1 MFRTSLWSLAV
12 AASLAGCRRAE
23 LPRPES
29 TDAVAPAQAVKTEF
43 SYARVRTFDSG
54 LEELGGIAISSRDEV
69 HVAGKAGIR
78 VLDLDGRL
86 LRKWSTPSPARC
98 VAVDEDGAVFV
109 GEEATVRKY
118 DPAGKEARAWGEKGK
133 GRGQLLLITSI
144 AVRGGSVFVADF
156 GNRCIHRFDT
166 TGDFID
172 DLCQRDMD
180 EGYPGLVCPSPFLD
194 CAVSPRGRLFV
205 TNPGMQRVEK
215 FSASGKLL
223 GHWGLPGTEPEQFW
237 GCCNPSNLTVAR
249 DGRVVTAEKV
259 WPRVK
264 VYTSSGRMLALMGP
278 EHFTPKAKGLD
289 VALDSQERIYVIDP
303 GDGRVRVFA
312 LQP

>member
-118 DPAGKEARAWGEKGK
+118 DPAGKEARAWGEKGR
-133 GRGQLLLITSI
+133 GRGQFRLITSI
-144 AVRGGSVFVADF
+144 AAREGSVFVADS

-180 EGYPGLVCPSPFLD
+180 EGYPGLVCPSAYFD
-194 CAVSPRGRLFV
+194 CAVDAGGRLLV
-205 TNPGMQRVEK
+205 TNPGMQRVET
-215 FSASGKLL
+215 FRRDGALVGF
-223 GHWGLPGTEPEQFW
+223 WGQAGMAPERFC
-237 GCCNPSNLTVAR
+237 GCCNPTNIAVMR
-249 DGRVVTAEKV
+249 GGRIATAEKGI
-259 WPRVK
+259 PRVK
-264 VYTSSGRMLALMGP
+264 VYDGSGKMLAFISSKLFSP
-278 EHFTPKAKGLD
+278 TAKGLD
-289 VALDSQERIYVIDP
+289 LAVDSQDRLYVIDP
-303 GDGRVRVFA
+303 VDGKIRVFA
-312 LQP
+312 QE